1 VEEEDRSCNARD
13 VARRR
18 GELNMNWWQSKK
30 RDADLERE
38 LRSDL
43 ELEEEEQRE
52 AGISDEEA
60 HYAALRAFGNPA
72 LIREQTSAVWSWNWL
87 ESLARDLRFSVRTLR
102 RTPGFAVIAI
112 LVMAL
117 GLGAN
122 VAMFTMVR
130 GVLLKPLPFQDPDR
144 LVMLY
149 ESGLHEHDTAG
160 FNVASGGMYAEWKNQ
175 NRSYSSLALAQ
186 GIRVGLSGSGGQLPE
201 KLNSA
206 LFSWEMLRTLGVQ
219 PALGR
224 DFTLADD
231 RPGANGTVLLS
242 WGLWKRRF
250 GADPGILN
258 QTIFLDAQPYTVI
271 GVMPKW
277 FDFPDSSTQL
287 WTPVYHDKP
296 EATMT
301 SFSSHMFSVVGR
313 LKTGV
318 SASQGVADLSV
329 ISERTHNAHLNDPF
343 IYRNTRSRPLLE
355 HIVGE
360 IKKPLYLLLEAT
372 CCLLLIAC
380 LNVANLQVARAATR
394 RKELAIRTAL
404 GGSWLRL
411 IGERLMECLLLSA
424 SGGALG
430 LLLASAALHW
440 LTQTRDDMSRVESIH
455 MDGVVAAF
463 TVGVVVICALFSG
476 LITAFSTS
484 DKRILGALREATRSV
499 GASARPTLRKVL
511 LTLEVGLTVI
521 LLVGAGLLLKSYER
535 LRSADM
541 GCLTQDVI
549 TMHLGIPDARYATP
563 AQRANFYDMLLDR
576 VRALPGVD
584 AAGFATVVPG
594 QGYQMDWSFTIV
606 EHPPLPQGSGL
617 YALSRWADPKY
628 FGAMGIPILRGR
640 TFDAG
645 KRLAAANEVVIS
657 QSFAGQFLPGEDP
670 LGRHIHVHGKDFVIV
685 GIVGDTRYAIGETS
699 RPVQYYPL
707 DAGVENF
714 GTLVIRSSHNLEQF
728 ALPVQRIVSEMD
740 SDLPVSD
747 VLTMNQLLGKSTLDQ
762 SFNAALLVA
771 FAALSLVLAAVGLF
785 GVMSYIAAQ
794 RTTEIG
800 IRVALGAKR
809 EQVMRKML
817 LDGMRP
823 AVFGLVVG
831 LAASLEAGRLMRD
844 LLYEIKPLDPAVY
857 VAVAATLLAV
867 AAFACIVPA
876 WRASRLDPMQAL
888 RAE

>member
-1 VEEEDRSCNARD
+1 
-13 VARRR
+13 
-18 GELNMNWWQSKK
+18 MTWWQIRK
-30 RDADLERE
+30 RDADVERE

-52 AGISDEEA
+52 HGVPPEEA
-60 HYAALRAFGNPA
+60 RYAALRAFGNPT
-72 LIREQTSAVWSWNWL
+72 LICEQTSAIWSWNWL
-87 ESLARDLRFSVRTLR
+87 ESLARDLRFSLRTLR
-102 RTPGFAVIAI
+102 STPGFTVIAI

-117 GLGAN
+117 GIGAN
-122 VAMFTMVR
+122 VALFTVVR
-130 GVLLKPLPFQDPDR
+130 GVLLKPLPFHDPDR

-149 ESGLHEHDTAG
+149 EAGLQNDDASGP
-160 FNVASGGMYAEWKNQ
+160 NVVSGGMYAEWKHQ
-175 NRSYSSLALAQ
+175 SRSFSSLALAK

-201 KLNSA
+201 KLKSA
-206 LFSWEMLRTLGVQ
+206 LFSWNMLSTLGVQ

-224 DFTLADD
+224 DFTEADD
-231 RPGANGTVLLS
+231 KPGANGTVLLS

-250 GADPGILN
+250 GGDPAILN
-258 QTIFLDAQPYTVI
+258 QTIDLDAQTYTVI
-271 GVMPKW
+271 GVMPAW

-296 EATMT
+296 EDEMT
-301 SFSSHMFSVVGR
+301 SFSNHMFRVVGR
-313 LKTGV
+313 LKPGV
-318 SASQGVADLSV
+318 SASQSVADLSV
-329 ISERTHNAHLNDPF
+329 ISQRIHNEHLSDPF
-343 IYRNTRSRPLLE
+343 VFRSASSRPLLE

-360 IKKPLYLLLEAT
+360 IKKPLYVLLEAT

-380 LNVANLQVARAATR
+380 LNVANLLVARAAAR

-430 LLLASAALHW
+430 LLLAFAALQW
-440 LTQTRDDMSRVESIH
+440 LTRTRLDMSRVESIH
-455 MDGVVAAF
+455 IDRMVAAF
-463 TVGVVVICALFSG
+463 TVGVIVLCALFSG
-476 LITAFSTS
+476 LIAALSSS
-484 DKRILGALREATRSV
+484 DKSILGALHEASRSV
-499 GASARPTLRKVL
+499 GGNSARASVRKVL
-511 LTLEVGLTVI
+511 LTLEVGLTVT
-521 LLVGAGLLLKSYER
+521 LLIGAGLLVKSYER

-549 TMHLGIPDARYATP
+549 TMHLGLPDARYATP
-563 AQRANFYDMLLDR
+563 AQRANFYDALLDR

-584 AAGFATVVPG
+584 AAGFATAVPG

-617 YALSRWADPKY
+617 FALSRWADPKY

-640 TFDAG
+640 TFDSG
-645 KRLAAANEVVIS
+645 KRLDAADEVIIS
-657 QSFAGQFLPGEDP
+657 QSFANQYFPGEDP
-670 LGRHIHVHGKDFVIV
+670 LGRHLRARGQNAVIV
-685 GIVGDTRYAIGETS
+685 GMVGDTRYEIGEPP

-707 DAGVENF
+707 DAGIENV
-714 GTLVIRSSHNLEQF
+714 GALVIRSSHNLEQF
-728 ALPVQRIVSEMD
+728 ALPVQRIVSEMNP
-740 SDLPVSD
+740 DLPVSD
-747 VLTMNQLLGKSTLDQ
+747 VLTMNELLGQSTVDQ
-762 SFNAALLVA
+762 SFNTALLVA
-771 FAALSLVLAAVGLF
+771 FATLSLALAGVGLF

-794 RTTEIG
+794 RKTEIG
-800 IRVALGAKR
+800 IRVALGATR

-823 AVFGLVVG
+823 AVFGLIGG
-831 LAASLEAGRLMRD
+831 LAASLEAGQLMRD

-857 VAVAATLLAV
+857 AAVAATLLAV

-876 WRASRLDPMQAL
+876 WRGSRVDPMQAL

>member
-1 VEEEDRSCNARD
+1 
-13 VARRR
+13 
-18 GELNMNWWQSKK
+18 MNWWQINWWRIKK
-30 RDADLERE
+30 RNADLERE

-52 AGISDEEA
+52 GGISEEEA
-60 HYAALRAFGNPA
+60 HYAALRAFGNPT
-72 LIREQTSAVWSWNWL
+72 LIREQTLAVWSWNWL
-87 ESLARDLRFSVRTLR
+87 ESLARDLRFSLRTLR
-102 RTPGFAVIAI
+102 RTPGFTVIAI

-117 GLGAN
+117 GIGAN
-122 VAMFTMVR
+122 VALFTVVR
-130 GVLLKPLPFQDPDR
+130 GVLLKPLPFHDPDR

-149 ESGLHEHDTAG
+149 EAGLHENEDETTG
-160 FNVASGGMYAEWKNQ
+160 SNVVSGGMYAEWKNQ
-175 NRSYSSLALAQ
+175 NRSYSSLALAK

-206 LFSWEMLRTLGVQ
+206 LFSWNVLRTLGVQ

-224 DFTLADD
+224 DFTQADD
-231 RPGANGTVLLS
+231 NPGANGTVLLS

-250 GADPGILN
+250 GGDPAILN
-258 QTIFLDAQPYTVI
+258 RTIFLDAQPYTVI
-271 GVMPKW
+271 GVMPAW

-287 WTPVYHDKP
+287 WTPVYHDEP
-296 EATMT
+296 VDRMA
-301 SFSSHMFSVVGR
+301 SFSNHQFRVVGR
-313 LKTGV
+313 LKPGV
-318 SASQGVADLSV
+318 SASQAVADLSI
-329 ISERTHNAHLNDPF
+329 ISLRIHNEHLNDPF
-343 IYRNTRSRPLLE
+343 VFRSATSRPLLE
-355 HIVGE
+355 HLVGE
-360 IKKPLYLLLEAT
+360 IKKPLYMLLEAT

-380 LNVANLQVARAATR
+380 LNVANLLVARAAAR

-430 LLLASAALHW
+430 LLFAFSALHW
-440 LTQTRDDMSRVESIH
+440 LTQTRYDMSRVESIH
-455 MDGVVAAF
+455 FDGVVAAF

-476 LITAFSTS
+476 LIAAFSTS
-484 DKRILGALREATRSV
+484 DKRILGALHEASRSV
-499 GASARPTLRKVL
+499 SGGNVRAGLRKVL

-521 LLVGAGLLLKSYER
+521 LLIGAGLLLKSYER

-563 AQRANFYDMLLDR
+563 AQRANFYDTLLDR

-594 QGYQMDWSFTIV
+594 QGSQNDWSFSIV

-617 YALSRWADPKY
+617 FALNRWADPRY
-628 FGAMGIPILRGR
+628 FNAMGIPILRGR

-645 KRLAAANEVVIS
+645 KHLDAANEVIIS
-657 QSFAGQFLPGEDP
+657 QSFAGQYFPGEDP
-670 LGRHIHVHGKDFVIV
+670 LDRHIRVRGKDFVIV
-685 GIVGDTRYAIGETS
+685 GIVGDTRYAIGEAP

-707 DAGVENF
+707 AAGVETV
-714 GTLVIRSSHNLEQF
+714 GTLVIRSNHNLEQF

-740 SDLPVSD
+740 HDLPVSD

-762 SFNAALLVA
+762 SFNTALLVA
-771 FAALSLVLAAVGLF
+771 FATLSLVLAAVGLF
-785 GVMSYIAAQ
+785 GVMSYIATQ

-800 IRVALGAKR
+800 IRVALGARR

-823 AVFGLVVG
+823 AVFGLVGG
-831 LAASLEAGRLMRD
+831 LAASLEAGQLMRD
-844 LLYEIKPLDPAVY
+844 LLYEVKPLDLAVY
-857 VAVAATLLAV
+857 AAVVASLLAV
-867 AAFACIVPA
+867 AAVACVVPA
-876 WRASRLDPMQAL
+876 WRASRVDPMQAL

>member
-1 VEEEDRSCNARD
+1 MS
-13 VARRR
+13 
-18 GELNMNWWQSKK
+18 WWQIKK
-30 RDADLERE
+30 KGEDLERE

-52 AGISDEEA
+52 AGISEEEA
-60 HYAALRAFGNPA
+60 HYAALRVFGNPT
-72 LIREQTSAVWSWNWL
+72 LIREQTLAVWWWNWL
-87 ESLARDLRFSVRTLR
+87 EALARDLRFSLRALR
-102 RTPGFAVIAI
+102 RTPGFTVIAI

-117 GLGAN
+117 GIGAN
-122 VAMFTMVR
+122 VALFTVVR

-144 LVMLY
+144 LAMLY
-149 ESGLHEHDTAG
+149 EAGLLGDETTA
-160 FNVASGGMYAEWKNQ
+160 FNVVSGGMYAEWKNQ
-175 NRSYSSLALAQ
+175 NRSYSSLALAK

-206 LFSWEMLRTLGVQ
+206 LFSWDMLRTLGVR

-231 RPGANGTVLLS
+231 SPGASGTVLLS

-296 EATMT
+296 KDEMT
-301 SFSSHMFSVVGR
+301 SFSNHMFRVVGR
-313 LKTGV
+313 LKPGV

-329 ISERTHNAHLNDPF
+329 ISQRIHNEHLNDPF
-343 IYRNTRSRPLLE
+343 VFGSASSRPLLE

-380 LNVANLQVARAATR
+380 LNVANLLVARAAAR

-430 LLLASAALHW
+430 ILLAFAALQW
-440 LTQTRDDMSRVESIH
+440 LTQTRDDMSRVGSIH
-455 MDGVVAAF
+455 FDGVVAAF
-463 TVGVVVICALFSG
+463 TVGVIVLCALFSG
-476 LITAFSTS
+476 LIAAFSTS
-484 DKRILGALREATRSV
+484 DKRILSALHETSRSV
-499 GASARPTLRKVL
+499 SGGSVRATLRKAL

-521 LLVGAGLLLKSYER
+521 LLIGAGLLLKSYER

-563 AQRANFYDMLLDR
+563 AQRANFYDTLLDR

-584 AAGFATVVPG
+584 AAGFATAVPG
-594 QGYQMDWSFTIV
+594 QGYQMDWTFSIV

-617 YALSRWADPKY
+617 FALSRWADPKY
-628 FGAMGIPILRGR
+628 FNAMGIPILRGR

-645 KRLAAANEVVIS
+645 KRLDAANEVIIS
-657 QSFAGQFLPGEDP
+657 QSFAGQYFPGEDP
-670 LGRHIHVHGKDFVIV
+670 LDRHIRVRGKDFVIV
-685 GIVGDTRYAIGETS
+685 GIVGDTRYAIGETP

-707 DAGVENF
+707 DAGVENV

-740 SDLPVSD
+740 HDLPVSD

-762 SFNAALLVA
+762 SFNTALLVA
-771 FAALSLVLAAVGLF
+771 FATLSLALAAVGLF
-785 GVMSYIAAQ
+785 GVMSYIAAL

-800 IRVALGAKR
+800 IRIALGAKR
-809 EQVMRKML
+809 EHVLQKML

-831 LAASLEAGRLMRD
+831 LAASLEAGQLMRD

-857 VAVAATLLAV
+857 AAVAATLLGV
-867 AAFACIVPA
+867 AAFACLVPA